1 MLAGL
6 ATVATVARGEEPVP
20 QGTPHASNPGMGRI
34 AAGDSVITGE
44 VLETMDAGRYTYVQV
59 DTGEEKIWAAAP
71 RFAVKVGDAV
81 AFPPGAPMRDYH
93 SKTLDRTFERVHFV
107 GSVMVEG
114 TVATAPPS
122 PRGMDVG
129 LPKGELAE
137 PDLSGIEKA
146 EGGVTVGE
154 LYDRKDALAGR
165 EVAVRGKVVKFTPKI
180 MGKNWLHLR
189 DGTAGAGGGNDVTV
203 TTLAEAE
210 VGDIVF
216 VRGVVATHRDFGL
229 GYKYELMIEEASVT
243 VE

>member
-20 QGTPHASNPGMGRI
+20 QGTPPALSSDMGQF
-34 AAGDSVITGE
+34 AAENAMATGE
-44 VLETMDAGRYTYVQV
+44 VLETIDAGRYTYIQV

-71 RFAVKVGDAV
+71 RFAVKVGDSV
-81 AFPPGAPMRDYH
+81 RLPRGAPMQDYH
-93 SKTLDRTFERVHFV
+93 SKTLNRTFEQIYFV

-114 TVATAPPS
+114 AVATPLPP
-122 PRGMDVG
+122 PGGMGNGVAKSEPG
-129 LPKGELAE
+129 E

-154 LYDRKDALAGR
+154 LYDRKDTLAGQ
-165 EVAVRGKVVKFTPKI
+165 EITVRGKVVKFTPKI
-180 MGKNWLHLR
+180 MGVNWLHLR
-189 DGTAGAGGGNDVTV
+189 DGTAGAGGGNDLTV
-203 TTLAEAE
+203 TLAEAE

-216 VRGVVATHRDFGL
+216 VRGVVATHRDFGF